1 MTPSEQREAFN
12 ELAKQPGILSGTQ
25 YAEMINARLAW
36 SDGEEGTLKLVD
48 DHTVIVHFDETGI
61 EVYSR
66 YCGALENIDPIC
78 WPFILATT

>member
-36 SDGEEGTLKLVD
+36 SDGEEGTLKLID
-48 DHTVIVHFDETGI
+48 DHRNCSLRRDRNRSLF
-61 EVYSR
+61 
-66 YCGALENIDPIC
+66 AL
-78 WPFILATT
+78 LRSS